1 MITTSIAGFIFLLIL
16 VFCMG
21 MSIMGW
27 IMNTDFKKDK
37 QKEDKEYE
45 IYDILEM
52 NPKDPFKKNLKLI
65 ITDKKRAEDGEM
77 WYQYA
82 FLDDDY
88 KTFNTVYSHSMSH
101 HNTKYY
107 TKTGHY
113 EN

>member
-1 MITTSIAGFIFLLIL
+1 MITTSIAGFICLLIL
-16 VFCMG
+16 VFCLG
-21 MSIMGW
+21 MSVMGW
-27 IMNTDFKKDK
+27 ITNIEFKKDK
-37 QKEDKEYE
+37 KKDKEYE

-52 NPKDPFKKNLKLI
+52 NPKDPFKKNLKLL

-77 WYQYA
+77 WYKYA

-88 KTFNTVYSHSMSH
+88 KTFNAAYSHSTSH
-101 HNTKYY
+101 HDLKYY